1 MKKSSF
7 HYICAA
13 LLLGLVPLLLM
24 QGGCRKTLDKEPDSS
39 FDEGYVFS
47 NTISAT
53 SAVLG
58 VYNALTG
65 DNGYGSRLNLYYTV
79 DNDCILGPP
88 NTTSGGGDNDRSSIA
103 RYNCASG
110 NAQLQAPFD
119 KLYTGI
125 ERANICIKEI
135 PAMDLYTHGS
145 ATDQATLKRL
155 YGEALTL
162 RAQFYF
168 EVVRNWGD
176 VPAPFVPSADQKNLF
191 LPKTDRD
198 TIYDHI
204 LADLKTA
211 EDLVPWRTEVAS
223 DERITKGAVKGLRAR
238 IALFRGG
245 YSLRRNTHQMER
257 RSDYLTYYQIAR
269 DECYDIMQRRDEHTL
284 EPSFQDVFKK
294 YLDGHQL
301 DPSGEV
307 LFEVALAGGTSSTDG
322 KLGYYDGNKVNNKG
336 NRFRYIVPTYFYL
349 FDSLD
354 TRRDVTC
361 APYDVASTGYKTG
374 LTIYNVSPGKYRR
387 EWINNP
393 SIDPTSAEQY
403 FGVNWPILRFSDVLL
418 MFAEADNE
426 LKGGPSQ
433 DAINAYEEVR
443 KRAFGDNASQIG
455 TTPTT
460 KDDFF
465 NAIVDERAREFGEE
479 GIRKYD
485 LIRWNLINQKILDTR
500 ANLTKMVNR
509 QAPYDNLPQTMYYK
523 INSTGDYTFYNS
535 LYAPT
540 PSPAPSTSTWK
551 SVAWVS
557 SITANYIIAVAE
569 LFKPNHSELMPLPTG
584 TLNSNPA
591 ISQDCG
597 CAN

>member
-1 MKKSSF
+1 MIFILPVSMFISCDKS
-7 HYICAA
+7 
-13 LLLGLVPLLLM
+13 LN
-24 QGGCRKTLDKEPDSS
+24 KEPKSA
-39 FDEGYVFS
+39 FDDGYVFS

-58 VYNALTG
+58 VYNALVG

-88 NTTSGGGDNDRSSIA
+88 NTTSGGGDNDREAIA
-103 RYNCASG
+103 RYNTTSG
-110 NAQLQAPFD
+110 NQQLEAPFNR
-119 KLYTGI
+119 LFSGI
-125 ERANICIKEI
+125 ERANICIKSI

-145 ATDQATLKRL
+145 ATDQTTLKRL

-162 RAQFYF
+162 RAQYYF
-168 EVVRNWGD
+168 EAVRNWGD
-176 VPAPFVPSADQKNLF
+176 LPAPFIPSADQPDLF
-191 LPKTDRD
+191 LAKTDRD

-204 LADLKTA
+204 IADLRMA
-211 EDLVPWRTEVAS
+211 EDLVPWRTEVPR

-245 YSLRRNTHQMER
+245 YSLRRASHLMER
-257 RSDYLTYYQIAR
+257 RPDYLTYYKIAR
-269 DECYDIMQRRDEHTL
+269 DECNDLLARRDEHTL
-284 EPSFQDVFKK
+284 NPSFRSVFKDN
-294 YLDGHQL
+294 LDAHIL
-301 DPSGEV
+301 DNSGEV

-322 KLGYYDGNKVNNKG
+322 KMGYYDGNKVNGKG
-336 NRFRYIVPTYFYL
+336 NRFRYILPSYFYA

-361 APYDVASTGYKTG
+361 AAYDVAATTNYKTG

-387 EWINNP
+387 EWISNP
-393 SIDPTSAEQY
+393 LIDPASSEQY
-403 FGVNWPILRFSDVLL
+403 FGINWPILRFPDVLL

-426 LKGGPSQ
+426 INNGPTQ
-433 DAINAYEEVR
+433 AAIGAYEEVR
-443 KRAFGDNASQIG
+443 KRAFGANAARIG
-455 TTPTT
+455 TTPTD
-460 KDDFF
+460 KAGFF
-465 NAIVDERAREFGEE
+465 NAIVDERALEFGEE

-485 LIRWNLINQKILDTR
+485 LIRWNLINQKLMDAR
-500 ANLTKMVNR
+500 ANLTKMINK

-535 LYAPT
+535 LYNPT
-540 PSPAPSTSTWK
+540 PTPAPPTTGWK

-557 SITANYIIAVAE
+557 SITPAFITAVAE
-569 LFKPNHSELMPLPTG
+569 LFKPNHSELLPLPLTII
-584 TLNSNPA
+584 NSNPK

>member
-1 MKKSSF
+1 MKKSSSM
-7 HYICAA
+7 HIKVLAT
-13 LLLGLVPLLLM
+13 LVIAPVIVIVA
-24 QGGCRKTLDKEPDSS
+24 CNKTLNREPKSA
-39 FDEGYVFS
+39 FDEQYVFS
-47 NTISAT
+47 STISAT

-88 NTTSGGGDNDRSSIA
+88 NTASGGGDNDRSSIA
-103 RYNCASG
+103 RYNTASG
-110 NAQLQAPFD
+110 NQQLEAPFN

-125 ERANICIKEI
+125 ERANVCIKNI
-135 PAMDLYTHGS
+135 PAMDLYTNGS
-145 ATDQATLKRL
+145 ATDQAALKRL

-168 EVVRNWGD
+168 EAVRNWGD
-176 VPAPFVPSADQKNLF
+176 LPAPFVPSADQTDLF
-191 LPKTDRD
+191 LEKTDRD

-204 LADLKTA
+204 LADLKIA
-211 EDLVPWRTEVAS
+211 EDLVPWRTEVAR

-245 YSLRRNTHQMER
+245 YSLRRATHQMER
-257 RSDYLTYYQIAR
+257 RSDYLTYYTIAR
-269 DECYDIMQRRDEHTL
+269 DECSDLLARRDEHTL
-284 EPSFQDVFKK
+284 NTSFRSVFKDN
-294 YLDGHQL
+294 LDAHVI

-307 LFEVALAGGTSSTDG
+307 MFEVALAGGTSSTDG
-322 KLGYYDGNKVNNKG
+322 KMGYYDGNKVNGKG
-336 NRFRYIVPTYFYL
+336 NRFRYIVPTYFYA

-361 APYDVASTGYKTG
+361 APYDVASNGYKTG

-387 EWINNP
+387 EWISNP
-393 SIDPTSAEQY
+393 LIDPTSSEQY

-426 LKGGPSQ
+426 LNSGPTPAAVS
-433 DAINAYEEVR
+433 AYEEVR
-443 KRAFGDNASQIG
+443 KRAFGSAAIG
-455 TTPTT
+455 ITPAD
-460 KDDFF
+460 KEGFF
-465 NAIVDERAREFGEE
+465 NAVVNERALEFGEE

-485 LIRWNLINQKILDTR
+485 LIRWNLINQKLIDTR
-500 ANLTKMVNR
+500 ANLTKMINK

-523 INSTGDYTFYNS
+523 INSSGDYTFYNS
-535 LYAPT
+535 LYN
-540 PSPAPSTSTWK
+540 PSPTTAPSTSTWK

-557 SITANYIIAVAE
+557 SITPAFINAVAE
-569 LFKPNHSELMPLPTG
+569 LFKPNHSELLPLPLTII
-584 TLNSNPA
+584 NSNPK

-597 CAN
+597 CNN